1 MKDRD
6 PRLKYRRIVLKLS
19 GEALMGSKSFGID
32 TATINSICSQIK
44 EVNEAGLEI
53 GIVVGGGNIF
63 RGLEASEQGMDRV
76 VADNMGMTA
85 TIINALAIM
94 DCLEGMGSFCRV
106 MSAISIE
113 SFAEPYI
120 RRRAIR
126 HMEKG
131 RIVVFAAGTGN
142 PYFTTDSAAALRAS
156 EVGADVL
163 IKGTKVDGVYSED
176 PLKNAK
182 AEFFDKLCYM
192 DVVQKELGFMDLT
205 AITMCKD
212 NKMPIIV
219 FNLRKPG
226 NLKKIVMGEKIGTII
241 S

>member
-1 MKDRD
+1 MEGD
-6 PRLKYRRIVLKLS
+6 PQLKYRRILLKLS

-32 TATINSICSQIK
+32 TGTINSICSQIK
-44 EVNEAGLEI
+44 EVNDAGLQV

-63 RGLEASEQGMDRV
+63 RGLEAAEQGMDRV
-76 VADNMGMTA
+76 VADNMGMMA

-94 DCLEGMGSFCRV
+94 DCLEGLGAYCRV
-106 MSAISIE
+106 MSAINIE

-126 HMEKG
+126 HLEKG

-156 EVGADVL
+156 EIGADVL
-163 IKGTKVDGVYSED
+163 IKGTKVEGVFSED
-176 PLKNAK
+176 PNKNDK
-182 AEFFDKLCYM
+182 ATFYEKLCYM
-192 DVVQKELGFMDLT
+192 EVVQQELGFMDLT

-212 NKMPIIV
+212 NKLPIIV
-219 FNLRKPG
+219 FNMRKSG
-226 NLKKIVMGEKIGTII
+226 NLKKIVMGEPVGTII

>member
-1 MKDRD
+1 MDVD
-6 PRLKYRRIVLKLS
+6 PQLKYRRIMLKLS

-32 TATINSICSQIK
+32 TATINSICHQIK
-44 EVNEAGLEI
+44 EVNDAGLEV

-94 DCLEGMGSFCRV
+94 DCLEGMGAYCRV
-106 MSAISIE
+106 MSAINIE

-163 IKGTKVDGVYSED
+163 IKATKVEGVYSED
-176 PLKNAK
+176 PVKNDK
-182 AEFFDKLCYM
+182 AVFYNKLSYM
-192 DVVQKELGFMDLT
+192 DVVQRELGFMDLT

-212 NKMPIIV
+212 NKMPIVV

-226 NLKKIVMGEKIGTII
+226 NLKKIVTGENIGTII